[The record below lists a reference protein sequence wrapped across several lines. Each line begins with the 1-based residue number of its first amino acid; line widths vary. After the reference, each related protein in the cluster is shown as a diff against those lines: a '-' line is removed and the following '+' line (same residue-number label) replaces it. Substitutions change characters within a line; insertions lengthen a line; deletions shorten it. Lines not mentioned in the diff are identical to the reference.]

1 MPNAKYREYIK
12 TNGERE
18 GSHHFTAPKTPGL
31 YQFRYFREGTYNEIA
46 HSDLIHIG
54 PQMVITA
61 ALNPAEN
68 GAGKERI
75 DITYVLNSGEVT
87 TSDWF
92 GLYPAEEKNNK
103 NYLAMR
109 YIQASEVPLKK
120 VVFSF
125 DAPRTPGD
133 YVVRFFPSRCRY
145 TSTAQGN
152 PVRILNRDKL
162 SLEVVKDPSTQR
174 PLTVRVHYEMRS
186 VDVTPKDY
194 IALYK
199 TSAPNNAYV
208 TYTYVDPTKNVV
220 EIPAPAEIDQYEA
233 RYHSA
238 SKSRYADVARSNS
251 FTVPNT
257 DVVTA
262 EIASGVLTVSWTIH
276 SQPRSTWDWV
286 GIFPKSAPN
295 HKYLAF
301 KYVDPASSAL
311 VFDVP
316 KEHGV
321 YEARYFSNALGKYT
335 DFRKSR
341 EFHIA

>member
-1 MPNAKYREYIK
+1 M
-12 TNGERE
+12 
-18 GSHHFTAPKTPGL
+18 
-31 YQFRYFREGTYNEIA
+31 
-46 HSDLIHIG
+46 
-54 PQMVITA
+54 
-61 ALNPAEN
+61 
-68 GAGKERI
+68 
-75 DITYVLNSGEVT
+75 
-87 TSDWF
+87 
-92 GLYPAEEKNNK
+92 
-103 NYLAMR
+103 
-109 YIQASEVPLKK
+109 PLKK

-162 SLEVVKDPSTQR
+162 SLEVVKDPSTRTSSLFRLFCLEAYSPFTER

-251 FTVPNT
+251 FTVPST
-257 DVVTA
+257 
-262 EIASGVLTVSWTIH
+262 IPLFLSMWYVS
-276 SQPRSTWDWV
+276 S
-286 GIFPKSAPN
+286 
-295 HKYLAF
+295 
-301 KYVDPASSAL
+301 
-311 VFDVP
+311 
-316 KEHGV
+316 
-321 YEARYFSNALGKYT
+321 
-335 DFRKSR
+335 
-341 EFHIA
+341 